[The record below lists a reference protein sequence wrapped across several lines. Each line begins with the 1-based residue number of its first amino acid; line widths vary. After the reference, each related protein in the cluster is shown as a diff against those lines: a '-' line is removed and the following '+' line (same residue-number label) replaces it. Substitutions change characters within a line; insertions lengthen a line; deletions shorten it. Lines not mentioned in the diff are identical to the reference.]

1 MAPNITKIV
10 AAVSRQQPSFDAE
23 GIVGW
28 LKEPNHDKGESPDS
42 NAVSA
47 LTNAVNATLKVQG
60 AVRTFTEQRDKLIRR
75 PLQNASDITALDH
88 DVRAQIDEVFLVLA
102 LLGETLLP
110 LRVFD
115 NTYYPQTLADVEA
128 SIQSGGHELM
138 PMAFGELSAELQYAV
153 TSGLAFCSCFA
164 PMPVYRGFGAAVLND
179 WDWASPDLELM
190 MKKMKTRISV
200 WVRMVSEKQDPQPN
214 RAVLESFDHVIQ
226 LLQVKQV
233 AFLSVRPSVSGF
245 AAEQPRYHARREKEV
260 RREINMQEDW
270 SSKIGKLGHPSPPG
284 VKIST
289 YSMPYATWT
298 SPFSCQ
304 LLKAKDAFETIMTNQ
319 MDPGRLLHA
328 FVCRQN
334 LDIGDGQLLVLPA
347 RSPAES
353 LACWLEGLPGFTHKI
368 VRWSDLDTD
377 VFAKKCGKSLRNH
390 LGQYPLP
397 DKFVMRDPS
406 APAVHRPS
414 IPSLLGSPTGDG
426 ALSPP
431 PCSPNRP
438 LAIMDKPAEV
448 HAETPAAVE
457 LETHRAP
464 VELDSGP
471 VPTSPPKAPAP
482 ATTAQSPTRLIHHA
496 ASTSAL
502 MASRNMS
509 YSVSEGVSTLRSLT
523 GVRRKS
529 AATSSPRLPSVLVPG
544 APEVPPKIPERPEE
558 GNGNSETP
566 PPLPARPVSVF
577 KHEPIMSMHNDPIP
591 MPDGPIIPQSPLR
604 MVHPHTVPSVVITMP
619 DEPGHHSHVRAATM
633 PAELSAE
640 MASPVELPTAADSP
654 ISAPEIP
661 ASPSA
666 KVAEPSKPLATRAV
680 SRKEVPRRVEEPG
693 KSDSSGAHDKAAGAQ
708 EDLNGDIDSLLK
720 SSVPSSAP
728 PEGVESKQS
737 PSDTADDAVNQAS
750 ISGEKQ
756 ETAAQATGIT
766 VPPSSDTYLDLLN
779 KVASGELSPQA
790 LQQLL
795 QSTGTASSAPTIS
808 T

>member
-1 MAPNITKIV
+1 MKNGDDTSSLPPT
-10 AAVSRQQPSFDAE
+10 S
-23 GIVGW
+23 
-28 LKEPNHDKGESPDS
+28 DS
-42 NAVSA
+42 YAVSA

-138 PMAFGELSAELQYAV
+138 PMAFRELSAELQYAV

-179 WDWASPDLELM
+179 WDWGSPDLELM

-260 RREINMQEDW
+260 RREINVQEDW

-284 VKIST
+284 FKIST

-304 LLKAKDAFETIMTNQ
+304 LLSAKDAFETIMTNQ

-377 VFAKKCGKSLRNH
+377 VFTKKCGKSLRNH

-414 IPSLLGSPTGDG
+414 IPSLLGSPTSDG

-431 PCSPNRP
+431 PYSPNRP
-438 LAIMDKPAEV
+438 LAIMDKPAEM
-448 HAETPAAVE
+448 HTGAPAAVE
-457 LETHRAP
+457 LETSRAP

-509 YSVSEGVSTLRSLT
+509 YSVSEGVSALRSLT

-529 AATSSPRLPSVLVPG
+529 AATPSPRLPSVLVPG
-544 APEVPPKIPERPEE
+544 APEVPPKIPERPEKS
-558 GNGNSETP
+558 NGDSETP

-577 KHEPIMSMHNDPIP
+577 KHEPMMSMHNVPIP
-591 MPDGPIIPQSPLR
+591 MPDGPVIPQSPLR

-640 MASPVELPTAADSP
+640 MPSPIELPTAADSP
-654 ISAPEIP
+654 TSAPETP
-661 ASPSA
+661 SPSFS

-680 SRKEVPRRVEEPG
+680 SRKEVPRRVEESG
-693 KSDSSGAHDKAAGAQ
+693 KSDSSGADDKAAGAQ
-708 EDLNGDIDSLLK
+708 EDLHEDIDRLLK
-720 SSVPSSAP
+720 SSAPSSDP
-728 PEGVESKQS
+728 PDIVKSEQP
-737 PSDTADDAVNQAS
+737 PSDTADDAGKQAS
-750 ISGEKQ
+750 TPGEKQ
-756 ETAAQATGIT
+756 ETAAQAAGIT

-779 KVASGELSPQA
+779 KVASGEISPQA

-795 QSTGTASSAPTIS
+795 QSTGAASPAPTIS